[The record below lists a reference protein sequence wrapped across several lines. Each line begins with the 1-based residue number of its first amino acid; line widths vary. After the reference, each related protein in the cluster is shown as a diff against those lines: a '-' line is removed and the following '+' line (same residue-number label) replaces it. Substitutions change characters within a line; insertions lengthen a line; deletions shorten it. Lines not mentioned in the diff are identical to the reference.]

1 MVTNQDTADYGIP
14 PPLSFTSPLLS
25 PNPFISRM
33 FCENPRIY
41 FAITTNGQ
49 TFFIIFTTLQV
60 STNTLYST
68 VEYYVNDKVERIWK
82 EAVMA

>member
-1 MVTNQDTADYGIP
+1 
-14 PPLSFTSPLLS
+14 
-25 PNPFISRM
+25 M